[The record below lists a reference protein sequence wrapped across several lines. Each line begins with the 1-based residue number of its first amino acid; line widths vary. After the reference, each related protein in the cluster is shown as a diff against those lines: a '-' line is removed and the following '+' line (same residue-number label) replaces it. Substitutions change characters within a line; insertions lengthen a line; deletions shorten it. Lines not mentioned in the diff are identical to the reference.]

1 MVDTPATK
9 VPSST
14 VSDDNPAVNL
24 AKVLADENVEIE
36 RLCESRGVLANLETT
51 EHMEGTPAR
60 FAVAFSGGGIRS
72 AAVNLGVIQAL
83 AKAELLSQVH
93 YMSGISGG
101 GYILGW
107 LTSWIRRSGFNDVE
121 EQLKTGVQKQSPE
134 SSDGCLLTGLLSG
147 ISKCLSK
154 WNERHAPKTEQAHSA
169 TPAQDGMYYRFLEPD
184 PVRHLREYTSY
195 LSPRMSL
202 ASGDTLSM
210 LSIYLRNVLLNQT
223 MMVCLLAGLIALTHL
238 MAPWVMWK
246 TPLPLWAVASFF
258 LLAIIT
264 AVLAGIFTGTS
275 LSCLA
280 HNQRPREWTNAGLN
294 AAVMTT
300 AMAACLWVLLPTAL
314 ASHYPGVA
322 SVIPAVLVLITYG
335 VGWIC
340 ESSVAGREH
349 LSAVTQKPLL
359 TILAIFVAASFV
371 SFAALGLEKWLSHGR
386 EIYVG
391 DWYAMLGLPSILV
404 ILSVSSFVDI
414 GIAGNAFPDAKRE
427 WLGRLV
433 GYYLYFSVLIAVIM
447 IGSLRG
453 ALWMHMLFGDAASA
467 GGQGK
472 WLKWLLPGG
481 WVCTVVSGLLAAK
494 SSKTGDSGNSKFPSL
509 NTLAK
514 IAPPVFLAGVFLLV
528 SWGVHAIT
536 ISAGAPEYLT
546 WMSVSKSPSPQSL
559 PLAEVHGAG
568 NVSVIY
574 QGPPES
580 VANQPKTLWQL
591 RGACL
596 TSTNCQSD
604 EQISGADV
612 AHAAEDHLP
621 RWNIVCTLFLIAGFA
636 FLASCV
642 LMARLDANEFSM
654 HLFYRNRLVR
664 AFLGASNVR
673 SKSANTRGRIP
684 SSFTGFALDDDVPLQ
699 EMSSNW
705 PRSRHTYD
713 DSVSNMVTATDV
725 LGGPCYDGPYPVWGT
740 ALNLTAGEDLAW
752 QERKAASFI
761 YSPLYCGWDYVPQH
775 LEPSEGPSEN
785 RDSADDVGD
794 FAYRGTGGVTR
805 DDHER
810 TPYTGARG
818 GPSVGTAMA
827 ASGAAVSPNWGYHTT
842 PAVAALLA
850 LFNVRIG
857 WWTGNPRRRD
867 CWKTYAPGADYL
879 ITKELFGKADDS
891 APYVYLSDGGH
902 FDNLGIYE
910 MVRRRIK
917 YIVACDADADPN
929 YEFGDL
935 ANTVE
940 KCRRDFGVNI
950 DIDPSPIRPKTKA
963 DLSQRH
969 FAVGSINYPAVPS
982 NSEKPEKGILL
993 YVKSSL
999 TGSEPADVVGQRNGG
1014 SDFPHDTTV
1023 NQFFNETQF
1032 EAYRALGEN
1041 MLTGIWNDFIK
1052 QGKHTQI
1059 DEARLARLCQD
1070 QPTFKRYVI
1079 MARLA
1084 GTVVDLFKYLEQTYK
1099 APLQRR

>member
-1 MVDTPATK
+1 MVDPTATR

-14 VSDDNPAVNL
+14 DSDNNPAVNL
-24 AKVLADENVEIE
+24 AKVLADENDEIK
-36 RLCESRGVLANLETT
+36 RLCESRGVLADLQTT
-51 EHMEGTPAR
+51 EHREGKVAR

-72 AAVNLGVIQAL
+72 AALNLGVIQAL
-83 AKAELLSQVH
+83 AKAGLLRQVH

-107 LTSWIRRSGFNDVE
+107 LTSWIRRSGFDDVE
-121 EQLKTGVQKQSPE
+121 GQLSTGVQKQSSD
-134 SSDGCLLTGLLSG
+134 SSNGGLLTGLLNG
-147 ISKCLSK
+147 ISRCLSK
-154 WNERHAPKTEQAHSA
+154 WNERNAPKGEQAHSA
-169 TPAQDGMYYRFLEPD
+169 TPAQENIYYRFLEPD
-184 PVRHLREYTSY
+184 PIRHLREYTSY

-223 MMVCLLAGLIALTHL
+223 MMVSLLAGLIAITHL
-238 MAPWVMWK
+238 LAPWVMWK
-246 TPLPLWAVASFF
+246 TPLPVWAVASFI
-258 LLAIIT
+258 LLAIMT

-275 LSCLA
+275 LGRLA
-280 HNQRPREWTNAGLN
+280 HNQKPREWANAGLN
-294 AAVMTT
+294 AAAMTT
-300 AMAACLWVLLPTAL
+300 VMAACLWVLLPTAL
-314 ASHYPGVA
+314 ASRYPGVA
-322 SVIPAVLVLITYG
+322 SVIPALLVLITYG
-335 VGWIC
+335 VGWFC
-340 ESSVAGREH
+340 EPRVAGAEH
-349 LSAVTQKPLL
+349 LSAVTQKPGL
-359 TILAIFVAASFV
+359 TFLAILVAASFV
-371 SFAALGLEKWLSHGR
+371 SLAALGLEKWLSHGR

-391 DWYAMLGLPSILV
+391 DWYVMLGLPSILV

-453 ALWMHMLFGDAASA
+453 PLWMHMLFNDAAAA

-494 SSKTGDSGNSKFPSL
+494 SSKTGDSDTAKVLSL

-528 SWGVHAIT
+528 SWVVHTIT
-536 ISAGAPEYLT
+536 IRAGAPEYLT
-546 WMSVSKSPSPQSL
+546 WVRVSDNRSPQSL
-559 PLAEVHGAG
+559 LLAEVHGAG
-568 NVSVIY
+568 SMSVIY
-574 QGPPES
+574 QRAREHG
-580 VANQPKTLWQL
+580 ATQPKTLLQL
-591 RGACL
+591 RGACI

-604 EQISGADV
+604 GQVWGV
-612 AHAAEDHLP
+612 AQAAEDHLH
-621 RWNIVCTLFLIAGFA
+621 RWSIVCALFLVAGVA
-636 FLASCV
+636 LLVSSV

-673 SKSANTRGRIP
+673 SKSANTGGRIP
-684 SSFTGFALDDDVPLQ
+684 SPFTGFALDDDVPLQ

-705 PRSRHTYD
+705 PRCRHTYD
-713 DSVSNMVTATDV
+713 DSDVS
-725 LGGPCYDGPYPVWGT
+725 GGPCYDGPYPVWGT

-761 YSPLYCGWDYVPQH
+761 YSPLYCGWDYAPQH
-775 LEPSEGPSEN
+775 LEPSERPSEKQ
-785 RDSADDVGD
+785 DSADDVGD

-805 DDHER
+805 DDDQR

-879 ITKELFGKADDS
+879 ITKELFGEADDS

-917 YIVACDADADPN
+917 YIIACDADADPH

-969 FAVGSINYPAVPS
+969 FAVGSINYPSVPS
-982 NSEKPEKGILL
+982 NSQKAEKGILL

-999 TGSEPADVVGQRNGG
+999 TGSEPADVLGQRNRG
-1014 SDFPHDTTV
+1014 SDFPHDATV

-1041 MLTGIWNDFIK
+1041 MLTGIWDDFIK
-1052 QGKHTQI
+1052 NGKHTHI
-1059 DEARLARLCQD
+1059 DEPRLARLCQD
-1070 QPTFKRYVI
+1070 QPAFERSVF
-1079 MARLA
+1079 MAQLA
-1084 GTVVDLFKYLEQTYK
+1084 GTVVDLFKYLEHTYEV
-1099 APLQRR
+1099 ARQRQ